1 MTMVVMTAVEMVSMM
16 VVMLADEM
24 LVVMLDYLMAE

>member
-1 MTMVVMTAVEMVSMM
+1 MTMVVMKVVEMESMM

-24 LVVMLDYLMAE
+24 LVVMLDYSMVE